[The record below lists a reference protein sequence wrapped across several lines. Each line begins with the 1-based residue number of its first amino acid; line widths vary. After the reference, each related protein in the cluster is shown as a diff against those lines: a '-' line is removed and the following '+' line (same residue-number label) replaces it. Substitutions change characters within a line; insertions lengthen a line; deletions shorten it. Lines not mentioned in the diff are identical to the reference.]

1 MICLL
6 VDGDDDGDD
15 GDMDPLTTYIHRDIY
30 SRTPSSSINDT
41 L

>member
-1 MICLL
+1 MLCLL
-6 VDGDDDGDD
+6 VDDGDD